1 MAVSYIKLWKLLI
14 ERRLKK
20 TDLITMS
27 GISSS
32 TLAKLGHDEYV
43 SMESLEKICVSLG
56 CSAADIFEFTTVEE
70 GK

>member
-1 MAVSYIKLWKLLI
+1 
-14 ERRLKK
+14 
-20 TDLITMS
+20 MS